1 MKVGIIVPVYNE
13 KKYVKEVLNEILELK
28 IKNKKVVAVDDGS
41 DEETKEIIRSVDGI
55 EIITH
60 KENKGYG
67 ASIISGFKKLLKE
80 NFDFIITIDA
90 DRQHFPKRIPEFL
103 KYVKYYDIVSGSR
116 YMKDSKIITPPPPDR
131 KYVNFLI
138 QKVIFYLTG
147 IKLTDAFCGFKAYKS
162 EFIKDIKFKEKG
174 YAFPLEVW
182 YYAYKKK
189 AKIKEIPCEL
199 FYPETRKFRGE
210 IEDKEKRVLYY
221 KKVLEKLFK
230 KNLDELFLKAKKE
243 MENEYPCY

>member
-147 IKLTDAFCGFKAYKS
+147 IKLTDAFC
-162 EFIKDIKFKEKG
+162 FI
-174 YAFPLEVW
+174 L
-182 YYAYKKK
+182 
-189 AKIKEIPCEL
+189 C
-199 FYPETRKFRGE
+199 R
-210 IEDKEKRVLYY
+210 
-221 KKVLEKLFK
+221 
-230 KNLDELFLKAKKE
+230 
-243 MENEYPCY
+243 